1 MFQTWDW
8 PRAWLRYCNDFPIAY
23 TLIRHSDIFAN
34 QVSDWRIQYMMCREA
49 SGHVIIQYLLSMLC
63 DNRKTWFS
71 CLLWKAEY
79 KSFAM
84 RYILYMWMYF
94 CVCMNV
100 LFDHGWV
107 RNHWWFV
114 NQGKVMDV
122 YMRTWNI
129 LNTRVSFWQCIEM
142 NPIKI
147 SIFCFK
153 FCCYCCCY
161 CCCCFIKLIYFNLI
175 EETLSRNPHVRE
187 ERTTTLRKWYRSRL
201 SVTSPSWFIA
211 YHPITVLNA
220 P

>member
-1 MFQTWDW
+1 
-8 PRAWLRYCNDFPIAY
+8 
-23 TLIRHSDIFAN
+23 
-34 QVSDWRIQYMMCREA
+34 MCREA

-114 NQGKVMDV
+114 NQGKVMGV

-129 LNTRVSFWQCIEM
+129 LNTRESFWQCIEM

-153 FCCYCCCY
+153 FCCYCCC
-161 CCCCFIKLIYFNLI
+161 CFIKLIYL
-175 EETLSRNPHVRE
+175 TCSRKHFPVIHMYGRNERQLCVRDIDQDSV
-187 ERTTTLRKWYRSRL
+187 LRPLHDSLRIIQL
-201 SVTSPSWFIA
+201 QFLTHHNIV
-211 YHPITVLNA
+211 V
-220 P
+220 